1 MTAATLPS
9 REVVDRLLQR
19 AVDLSHRKMTERAGG
34 PFGAVIARG
43 DRPVAEGWNRVT
55 SENDPT
61 AHAEVSAIRNA
72 CRELGSFEL
81 SGHWIYSSCE
91 PCPMCLG
98 AIYWARLDGIVYAN
112 TRLDA
117 ARIGFDDA
125 HFYDQMALDL
135 NQQKIATLHLPTDEA
150 QRVFD
155 AWLVLADKVEY

>member
-1 MTAATLPS
+1 MTTLPA
-9 REVVDRLLQR
+9 REVAERLLQR
-19 AVDLSHRKMTERAGG
+19 AVELSHRKMTERAGG

-43 DRPVAEGWNRVT
+43 DVVVAEGWNRVT

-61 AHAEVSAIRNA
+61 AHAEVSAIRSA
-72 CRELGSFEL
+72 CEALGTFDL

-117 ARIGFDDA
+117 AQIGFDDA
-125 HFYDQMALDL
+125 HFYDQMALEL
-135 NQQKIATLHLPTDEA
+135 KQQKIETLHLPSEA
-150 QRVFD
+150 ARQVFA
-155 AWLVLADKVEY
+155 AWQDMADRVEY